1 MSNNFCGKCGAKLD
15 KNTGLC
21 PRCDAE
27 KLLTLKSDNS
37 TEATGTK
44 EPIPGNTLLSKKQA
58 KKQRK
63 KERKAA
69 KETKK
74 KEMRANWLSGG
85 ELRAEVL
92 ANYLRHERLPDCTFL
107 PENALYQRTYGTLP
121 EGGVIIQQSHK
132 RSQAA
137 RSFAA

>member
-1 MSNNFCGKCGAKLD
+1 MMAPAMVLSMAAKKKQD
-15 KNTGLC
+15 FSKVEFFTYDEGLC
-21 PRCDAE
+21 VQCMHIGSYDDEP
-27 KLLTLKSDNS
+27 
-37 TEATGTK
+37 ATV
-44 EPIPGNTLLSKKQA
+44 
-58 KKQRK
+58 
-63 KERKAA
+63 
-69 KETKK
+69 
-74 KEMRANWLSGG
+74 SGG

>member
-1 MSNNFCGKCGAKLD
+1 MEIPDGLLQDSEQGLVD
-15 KNTGLC
+15 K
-21 PRCDAE
+21 D
-27 KLLTLKSDNS
+27 SDIRINMILIQMFLQYQHVHDNLYRDL
-37 TEATGTK
+37 AMAF
-44 EPIPGNTLLSKKQA
+44 Q
-58 KKQRK
+58 
-63 KERKAA
+63 
-69 KETKK
+69 
-74 KEMRANWLSGG
+74 LSGG

-92 ANYLRHERLPDCTFL
+92 ANYFRHERLPDCTFL

>member
-1 MSNNFCGKCGAKLD
+1 MARAVD
-15 KNTGLC
+15 K
-21 PRCDAE
+21 
-27 KLLTLKSDNS
+27 
-37 TEATGTK
+37 
-44 EPIPGNTLLSKKQA
+44 
-58 KKQRK
+58 
-63 KERKAA
+63 
-69 KETKK
+69 
-74 KEMRANWLSGG
+74 LSGG

-92 ANYLRHERLPDCTFL
+92 ANYFRHERLPDCTFL

>member
-1 MSNNFCGKCGAKLD
+1 MTCHSVTGKFM
-15 KNTGLC
+15 
-21 PRCDAE
+21 
-27 KLLTLKSDNS
+27 DNS
-37 TEATGTK
+37 SIAHR
-44 EPIPGNTLLSKKQA
+44 LS
-58 KKQRK
+58 
-63 KERKAA
+63 
-69 KETKK
+69 
-74 KEMRANWLSGG
+74 MSGG

>member
-1 MSNNFCGKCGAKLD
+1 MIQQ
-15 KNTGLC
+15 
-21 PRCDAE
+21 
-27 KLLTLKSDNS
+27 
-37 TEATGTK
+37 TEALK
-44 EPIPGNTLLSKKQA
+44 YISEVKSHQSNSFHQVPK
-58 KKQRK
+58 
-63 KERKAA
+63 
-69 KETKK
+69 
-74 KEMRANWLSGG
+74 LSGG

-92 ANYLRHERLPDCTFL
+92 ANYFRHERLPDCTFL

>member
-1 MSNNFCGKCGAKLD
+1 MIIKIMTK
-15 KNTGLC
+15 K
-21 PRCDAE
+21 E
-27 KLLTLKSDNS
+27 KKVTFHVNRLV
-37 TEATGTK
+37 
-44 EPIPGNTLLSKKQA
+44 TLL
-58 KKQRK
+58 
-63 KERKAA
+63 
-69 KETKK
+69 
-74 KEMRANWLSGG
+74 LGG

>member
-1 MSNNFCGKCGAKLD
+1 MEQPEIKVNH
-15 KNTGLC
+15 
-21 PRCDAE
+21 
-27 KLLTLKSDNS
+27 
-37 TEATGTK
+37 
-44 EPIPGNTLLSKKQA
+44 I
-58 KKQRK
+58 
-63 KERKAA
+63 
-69 KETKK
+69 ETKSVMTK
-74 KEMRANWLSGG
+74 SNTPIGVSGG